1 MNIDDAINRLNSC
14 HPITREDKEIFELA
28 VHCMEF
34 AKDFLSLN
42 ATPERMR
49 HALSILDSLEYAF
62 KNSFNISISVERNIN
77 ETNISLSD

>member
-34 AKDFLSLN
+34 AKEFLSLN
-42 ATPERMR
+42 ATPERMKY
-49 HALSILDSLEYAF
+49 ALSILDSLEYAF
-62 KNSFNISISVERNIN
+62 KNSPDFSISVKRNID
-77 ETNISLSD
+77 ETNIH